1 MATIGTNV
9 SAANASFYLNMNN
22 DALTKSIKRLA
33 SGSRL
38 ADPTDDAAGVAVS
51 GKLDATVK
59 RLQAASEGAQIVVSF
74 GQTADGFMK
83 TMQDQLTRMSELAQR
98 ATNGAFGS
106 ADRANYATEFTNLS
120 TQISNIAT
128 NAKFNGASIFTTTA
142 VTASINSDGV
152 SDTLGLV
159 AWVSNSSI
167 ANNATQLNINISALA
182 ITSVASATAAIASLT
197 TSIENVTKRRADL
210 NADIAKFNFHIQNVK
225 TETLNVQTANGRIK
239 DLDVAEEST
248 LLARNNILLQ
258 ASTAMLAQANASQQS
273 VLSLLK

>member
-9 SAANASFYLNMNN
+9 GASNASFYLNLNN

-106 ADRANYATEFTNLS
+106 ADRANYATEFTNLK
-120 TQISNIAT
+120 TQINNIAT
-128 NAKFNGASIFTTTA
+128 NAKFNGASVFTTTA
-142 VTASINSDGV
+142 VTASINADGV
-152 SDTLGLV
+152 SDTLALV
-159 AWVSNSSI
+159 KLTTGGGTND
-167 ANNATQLNINISALA
+167 ATNLDLGISALA

-197 TSIENVTKRRADL
+197 TSIENVTKNRANL